1 MPYNSF
7 GSNEPGAYHL
17 PLEKEFSRGRGR
29 LSPSLVPFFPF
40 VWDDRSPLSL
50 EDSLESGDAAR
61 DRDDIMSDSTFG
73 TEFRASI
80 SDLFSDQGTNLLVDK
95 DLPLAHSQSA
105 DGTHPLRMTGSE
117 RQLAASKR
125 RRGETGSFRCTLCP
139 SVFTA
144 KHNLEG
150 KSSTSQIFVAL
161 SLMSV
166 FQTIIT
172 LITIAKP
179 THALIVRLGS
189 VCEVLSLGISRLVK
203 VPDH

>member
-17 PLEKEFSRGRGR
+17 PSYPEAGVDLAP
-29 LSPSLVPFFPF
+29 LWSPF
-40 VWDDRSPLSL
+40 SPLFGTT
-50 EDSLESGDAAR
+50 EALESGDAAR

-125 RRGETGSFRCTLCP
+125 RRGETGSFSCTLCP

-150 KSSTSQIFVAL
+150 KSSTSQTFVAL